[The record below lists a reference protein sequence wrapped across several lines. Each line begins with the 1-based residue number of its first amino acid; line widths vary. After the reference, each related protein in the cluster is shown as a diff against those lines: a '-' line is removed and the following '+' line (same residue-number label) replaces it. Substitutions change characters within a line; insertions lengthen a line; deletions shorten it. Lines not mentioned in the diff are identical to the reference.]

1 MMKTN
6 FNSRNG
12 RAPVAS
18 GVFGAASRRKR
29 KRRKL
34 EKIDK
39 TKAMKKTIRAAFV
52 KSLPVMAGYLAL
64 GFGFGVLA
72 ANAGYGPLWALAMSV
87 TIYAGAMQYLAVD
100 LLASQATLTATAIA
114 TFMVNARHIFY
125 GVTMIDKYRDAGK
138 YKPYIIFGMTDETYS
153 LTCDGKAPDGLDFP
167 RFAFWLTLFDHL
179 YWIVG
184 GVVGAL
190 VGTLV
195 EFDSRGVDFAMTA
208 LFIAVFVEQWKGTRR
223 RGPALVG
230 VAVSVLCLLAFG
242 PDNFLI
248 PATLGIC
255 AVLIGGR
262 RFFETKKEAEAPTT
276 QELAVETAEKEEKR

>member
-1 MMKTN
+1 MAETGKAKT
-6 FNSRNG
+6 
-12 RAPVAS
+12 
-18 GVFGAASRRKR
+18 
-29 KRRKL
+29 
-34 EKIDK
+34 
-39 TKAMKKTIRAAFV
+39 MKKTVRAAFV

-64 GFGFGVLA
+64 GFGFGVLLA
-72 ANAGYGPLWALAMSV
+72 QAGYGPIWALAMSV

-100 LLASQATLTATAIA
+100 LLANQATLAATAIA

-125 GVTMIDKYRDAGK
+125 GVTMIEKYRNAGK
-138 YKPYIIFGMTDETYS
+138 YKPYIVFGMTDETYS

-167 RFAFWLTLFDHL
+167 RFAFWLTLFDHS

-184 GVVGAL
+184 CVVGAL

-208 LFIAVFVEQWKGTRR
+208 LFVAVFVEQWKGTRR
-223 RGPALVG
+223 HRPASVG
-230 VAVSVLCLLAFG
+230 VAVSILALFAFG

-262 RFFETKKEAEAPTT
+262 RFFETKKEKETT
-276 QELAVETAEKEEKR
+276 AAQEVASTEETLASTDAASEKEGER